1 MRSGWAIIFAV
12 TPLCSF
18 IIAISVMIHDAP
30 PPVPRQ
36 SWEGGKPWQQEGLLQ
51 LVGRI
56 GRERRDPS
64 SAAQMLEL
72 LWRLAHA
79 PALGSRLV
87 SMAMELHTEVLAEG
101 SGDDQVCED
110 VLGLTTVRR
119 LVSRWMRVAEAA
131 QLG

>member
-1 MRSGWAIIFAV
+1 MHD
-12 TPLCSF
+12 PL
-18 IIAISVMIHDAP
+18 P
-30 PPVPRQ
+30 PRPQ
-36 SWEGGKPWQQEGLLQ
+36 SWEGGKPWQQEGLLL

-56 GRERRDPS
+56 GRERRDPA

-101 SGDDQVCED
+101 SGDEQVRREGR
-110 VLGLTTVRR
+110 VEQGGGRRVSVFAGLGLGGWFVRD
-119 LVSRWMRVAEAA
+119 V
-131 QLG
+131 